1 MRVFALAWLVTA
13 AAYGQPVIGPE
24 LHAAPFNSYGPA
36 VSTPSPALGITR
48 DGSGFA
54 ICWSALDDSGKA
66 RVFFARLD
74 GRAMITSRSE
84 LPAGEP
90 TGEADAYH
98 PAVASD
104 GNGFLVAWI
113 ERGRFSGSWQTF
125 VAHLDPLGQVVRPPR
140 AISTPLLFMGEPM
153 PPLVVWNGTSYYV
166 AACPLLVQL
175 SAEGELLQV
184 INGGCADGAVP
195 TATSVTLAGHF
206 SNREDYSGSIFCH
219 TICIQD
225 FYSVGLSEQG
235 GCSAGQTFNYLDSL
249 GAGIA
254 SSGPQYLIAWPMVV
268 GADTL
273 VAIRIRNDCTIIDP
287 WFGPLFIDFLA
298 PGGGAGTS
306 NPQIVWDGSRFLVVY
321 QVSQSGGTEIRGAT
335 VTDGEVGAPFVI
347 ASGSVRRP
355 TVIAAGPGH
364 FLVAYELLSAQ
375 GTQLAGRFVDFPLP
389 RRRAVN

>member
-1 MRVFALAWLVTA
+1 MRAFALAWLVSA

-24 LHAAPFNSYGPA
+24 LRTAVFNSYGPA
-36 VSTPSPALGITR
+36 VSTPSSALGVTR

-54 ICWSALDDSGKA
+54 ICWSALDDSWKS

-74 GRAMITSRSE
+74 GQAMMTSRSE
-84 LPAGEP
+84 LPTGEP

-98 PAVASD
+98 PAIASD

-113 ERGRFSGSWQTF
+113 ERGRLWGVWQTF
-125 VAHLDPLGQVVRPPR
+125 VARLDRLGQVVRPPR
-140 AISTPLLFMGEPM
+140 AISTPLFLTEPR

-166 AACPLLVQL
+166 DACPQLVRL
-175 SAEGELLQV
+175 SADGEVLQV
-184 INGGCADGAVP
+184 IDGGCADGAVP
-195 TATSVTLAGHF
+195 TATSVALARHSSG
-206 SNREDYSGSIFCH
+206 RVDYSGSFFCH

-225 FYSVGLSEQG
+225 SYSVGLSERG

-249 GAGIA
+249 GVGIA
-254 SSGPQYLIAWPMVV
+254 SNGKQFLLVWPMAAWSRV
-268 GADTL
+268 L
-273 VAIRIRNDCTIIDP
+273 VATRIGNDCTLVDP
-287 WFGPLFIDFLA
+287 WSGPLFIDFLA

-355 TVIAAGPGH
+355 AVIAAGPGH
-364 FLVAYELLSAQ
+364 FLVAYELLSVQ
-375 GTQLAGRFVDFPLP
+375 GAQLAGRLVDFPPP